1 MQEENPSD
9 LNKKMF
15 KGQEMK
21 KVIIGTLLVFS
32 INIQANIIEAVVM
45 GVVEVAMPFVIDG
58 NLKSENERKA
68 NAAQAQS
75 QWKKFTSFLGFTDK
89 KRKIVH
95 MQEVNTTDWS
105 EEADWGEE

>member
-1 MQEENPSD
+1 MNIKNYIKTNHA
-9 LNKKMF
+9 NKYIKYNDVYI
-15 KGQEMK
+15 KD
-21 KVIIGTLLVFS
+21 
-32 INIQANIIEAVVM
+32 NI
-45 GVVEVAMPFVIDG
+45 
-58 NLKSENERKA
+58 KSENERKA